1 MGQAVS
7 RSVKAKKQFQ
17 LPRTSSGLKSSMPAQ
32 PQTREQ
38 MLSEDPATAQER
50 DSEDTKVSDNLKY
63 FLNPKE
69 LLTPITPTNPREN
82 TNVQALLH
90 RREDDDIEVSGVTNR
105 LSAQDIRKALLEYGS
120 GSGNTAALAGKSS
133 IDKQVLRRTPST
145 GAGGRSS
152 SSAAASKRGSRQ
164 GTPRKMQSRTESA
177 NASGDEFDD
186 TESNA
191 SDDTW
196 VVMGDDDSKAIE
208 TGDSWQEIF
217 DEALDSLGEKRAATR
232 EKALATVVRIMS
244 LRYLGEEL
252 AGSRI
257 MLLEALKKSAK
268 SHKSDKESMLAL
280 LAIGLWFINFGMEE
294 SDEYA
299 ATETMLKA
307 IVSDHKTGSVRAIA
321 LNALG
326 IANFIAGVD
335 FNDAVDIMKFISEKF
350 FTTSATAPIALLHQ
364 AFETYGFLLTVV
376 IDGNLQLAENTF
388 DKVFKAHLDALAVDT
403 VDVRVAAAQ
412 NFALMHEA
420 LSKGTLGF
428 EFEFDR
434 QDELVATLQA
444 IRQESAKRHGKRDTQ
459 AQRSAMRDV
468 LKTIDSGEAPE
479 MRLVLGGRSVSFDCW
494 ARIVRLHSFRACL
507 GGGLPRHFVENPL
520 LQDIFEVEFDMSS
533 DAFSR
538 NEGRVVINPS
548 SEIAK
553 MRSKEMRKRRV
564 VQNAY
569 LQQLDYDYE

>member
-133 IDKQVLRRTPST
+133 IDKQVL
-145 GAGGRSS
+145 
-152 SSAAASKRGSRQ
+152 K
-164 GTPRKMQSRTESA
+164 
-177 NASGDEFDD
+177 
-186 TESNA
+186 
-191 SDDTW
+191 
-196 VVMGDDDSKAIE
+196 
-208 TGDSWQEIF
+208 
-217 DEALDSLGEKRAATR
+217 
-232 EKALATVVRIMS
+232 KALATVVRIMS